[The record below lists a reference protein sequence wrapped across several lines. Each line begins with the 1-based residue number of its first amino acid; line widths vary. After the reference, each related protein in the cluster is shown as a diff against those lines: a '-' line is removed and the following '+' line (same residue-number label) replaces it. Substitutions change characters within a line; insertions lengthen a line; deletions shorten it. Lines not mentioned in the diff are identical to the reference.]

1 MTTSTYVPVTVN
13 TVASTDAVWRSE
25 VPAYQIVRQ
34 ADQPVV
40 STVVYNQ
47 APALAYST
55 RYVNQPLYTS
65 GYASY
70 GYPAYSTLGTRR
82 LSSGVLTDAP
92 VVIND
97 GTVRVVGDLRSSSY
111 IAPLRTSYV
120 SAAPLRSSY
129 YVA

>member
-1 MTTSTYVPVTVN
+1 M
-13 TVASTDAVWRSE
+13 
-25 VPAYQIVRQ
+25 
-34 ADQPVV
+34 V

-70 GYPAYSTLGTRR
+70 GYPTYSTLGTRR